1 MRTDTTSLLQRLGQ
15 RDFRY
20 REFYDAFADMELWP
34 IFEALL
40 ADERVVGKPMSLLA
54 KKEAAMPVEEG
65 RRVTAPPIV
74 PPTVSAPSQSPPQG
88 SGLFTRY
95 ADHAP
100 TPERPG
106 EDLRGF
112 LKNLSSRNHGG

>member
-54 KKEAAMPVEEG
+54 KKAAEMPVEDG
-65 RRVTAPPIV
+65 RRSAVPPITST
-74 PPTVSAPSQSPPQG
+74 PPSRDQ
-88 SGLFTRY
+88 GLFTRY
-95 ADHAP
+95 ADPAAA
-100 TPERPG
+100 PERPA

-112 LKNLSSRNHGG
+112 LRNLSSKNQGM